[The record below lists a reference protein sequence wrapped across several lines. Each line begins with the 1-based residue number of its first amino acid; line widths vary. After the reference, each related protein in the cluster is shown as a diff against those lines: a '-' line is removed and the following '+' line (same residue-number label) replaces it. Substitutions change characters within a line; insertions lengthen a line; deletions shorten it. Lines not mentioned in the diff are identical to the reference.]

1 MLEMLAI
8 VLLILVAAIVFKILG
23 VILEAGFFVLAVPF
37 KILFGL
43 LGGVIVFIVVPAV
56 LLPFI
61 VGFSVPVA
69 AIGVGGGGAGISSQI
84 ILC

>member
-23 VILEAGFFVLAVPF
+23 VILEAGFFVLAVPL

-56 LLPFI
+56 LLPLLLVFLLPLLLL
-61 VGFSVPVA
+61 GLAVA
-69 AIGVGGGGAGISSQI
+69 GLVY
-84 ILC
+84 LLK